1 MSVPSLRH
9 AVLCR
14 IGSYWFSP
22 MQDSAGPFSS
32 SLDGHEAI
40 VPLHKGFRFLH
51 EPVRP
56 EGSEAAFV
64 GRDQDLEELAARLLF
79 SNGGAFLL
87 TGYRGVGKTYFV
99 NQVIRKLSDSMPWAS
114 EAFGEA
120 RIIAI
125 SISIPPKIAPAEVM
139 HHLVRRLYE
148 RLVAEKI
155 FGKLDREL

>member
-1 MSVPSLRH
+1 
-9 AVLCR
+9 
-14 IGSYWFSP
+14 

-40 VPLHKGFRFLH
+40 VPLRKGFRFLH

-79 SNGGAFLL
+79 SNGGAFLV
-87 TGYRGVGKTYFV
+87 TGYRGVGKTSFV

-114 EAFGEA
+114 EQFGA
-120 RIIAI
+120 AAHHRDFDQHSAQDR
-125 SISIPPKIAPAEVM
+125 SGRTDAPPGAAAV
-139 HHLVRRLYE
+139 
-148 RLVAEKI
+148 
-155 FGKLDREL
+155 